1 MKVVEDTL
9 NYYNKNAREFA
20 DGTVNVNFTEI
31 QDLFLKYVPEGGKIL
46 DFGCGSGRDTKYFLN
61 KGYNVDAIDGSD
73 ELCKIACNYT
83 GISVKKM
90 KFEELDCI
98 GVYDGIWACASIL
111 HVANKELPAIL
122 RKMTD
127 AIKNGGVIY
136 TSFKYGEF
144 EGYRNGRYFT
154 YHTEESFRKIIEDI
168 PKLAIERLWISDD
181 VRTERREEQW
191 LNLILRKQTTD

>member
-1 MKVVEDTL
+1 MKIVGDTL

-20 DGTVNVNFTEI
+20 NGTVNVNFTEI
-31 QDLFLKYVPEGGKIL
+31 QDLFLEYVPEGGKIL

-61 KGYNVDAIDGSD
+61 KGYNVDAIDGSE
-73 ELCKIACNYT
+73 ELCKIAGNYT

-98 GVYDGIWACASIL
+98 GVYYGIWACASIL
-111 HVANKELPAIL
+111 HVANKELPSIL

-127 AIKNGGVIY
+127 AVKTGGVIY

-154 YHTEESFRKIIEDI
+154 YHTKESFRKIIEDI
-168 PKLAIERLWISDD
+168 PELAIDRLWVSDD
-181 VRTERREEQW
+181 VRAERGEEQW
-191 LNLILRKQTTD
+191 LNLILRKQATD

>member
-1 MKVVEDTL
+1 MKIVEDTL

-31 QDLFLKYVPEGGKIL
+31 QNLFLEYVPEGGKIL

-61 KGYNVDAIDGSD
+61 KGYNVDAIDGSY
-73 ELCKIACNYT
+73 ELCKIAGNYT

-98 GVYDGIWACASIL
+98 EVYDGIWACASIL
-111 HVANKELPAIL
+111 HVEKKELPTIL

-127 AIKNGGVIY
+127 AGKTGGVIY

-144 EGYRNGRYFT
+144 EGYRNGRYFI
-154 YHTEESFRKIIEDI
+154 YHTEESFKKIIEDI
-168 PKLAIERLWISDD
+168 PELTIDKLWVSDD
-181 VRTERREEQW
+181 VRAERGEEQW
-191 LNLILRKQTTD
+191 LNLILRKQATD